1 MDKLLTM
8 IPFNTPYF
16 TGKEY
21 EYLLHAIDHK
31 DLSGDGPYTIR
42 CQEWLEKN
50 TLSPSVLLTHSCT
63 SALEMAAELINIS
76 PGDEIIMPS
85 FTFVSTANAFVAKGG
100 IPVFVDIRADTLN
113 IDENLIA
120 AAITGKTK
128 AIVVVHYAGVACNM
142 EEIKKISDAFGIPII
157 EDAAQGVMSTCNNS
171 ALGSI
176 GDLGCISFHQTK
188 NISSGEGGALLI
200 NNPKLIDRA
209 EIIREKGTNRKKFLD
224 GVINKYTWVDRG
236 SSYLP
241 SELVSAFLLAQ
252 LESAKEI
259 TALRMAAWNYY
270 HASLKKLEDSL
281 RLKRPSIPGY
291 ANHNA
296 HIYYLLLNDENDRG
310 KFIGHMKD
318 QGINCLFHYIPLH
331 NSPAGIKFGKCSGEL
346 PITEKLSSALVRLP
360 LWPGVDAQAVSEATN
375 KFLG

>member
-1 MDKLLTM
+1 MGKVLTM

-16 TGKEY
+16 TGREH
-21 EYLLHAIDHK
+21 EFLLNAMDQK
-31 DLSGDGPYTIR
+31 DLSGDGPYTKS
-42 CQEWLEKN
+42 CQEWLENN

-85 FTFVSTANAFVAKGG
+85 FTFVSTANAFVGKGG

-120 AAITGKTK
+120 AAITQKTK

-142 EEIKKISDAFGIPII
+142 GEIKKIGDAFAIPII
-157 EDAAQGVMSTCNNS
+157 EDAAQGIMSTYNNS

-200 NNPKLIDRA
+200 NNPQLIERA
-209 EIIREKGTNRKKFLD
+209 EIIRQKGTNRKKFLD
-224 GVINKYTWVDRG
+224 GVIEKYTWIDRG

-241 SELVSAFLLAQ
+241 SELISAFLLAQ
-252 LESAKEI
+252 LESAEEI
-259 TALRMAAWNYY
+259 TALRMSAWNYY
-270 HASLKKLEDSL
+270 HDSLKKLEDSL

-296 HIYYLLLNDENDRG
+296 HIYYLLLKDWNDRNE
-310 KFIGHMKD
+310 FIAQMKD
-318 QGINCLFHYIPLH
+318 QGISCFFHYIPLH
-331 NSPAGIKFGKCSGEL
+331 NSPAGIKFGRCSGEL
-346 PITEKLSSALVRLP
+346 PITEKLSSSLVRLP

>member
-16 TGKEY
+16 TGREH
-21 EYLLHAIDHK
+21 EYLLHAIDYK
-31 DLSGDGPYTIR
+31 DLSGDGPYTKR
-42 CQEWLEKN
+42 CQEWLENN

-113 IDENLIA
+113 IDENLIV
-120 AAITGKTK
+120 AAITQKTK

-142 EEIKKISDAFGIPII
+142 GEIKKISDAFAIPII
-157 EDAAQGVMSTCNNS
+157 EDAAQGIMSTYNNS

-200 NNPKLIDRA
+200 NNPQLIERA

-224 GVINKYTWVDRG
+224 GVIEKYTWIDRG

-241 SELVSAFLLAQ
+241 SELISAFLLAQ
-252 LESAKEI
+252 LESAEEI
-259 TALRMAAWNYY
+259 TALRMSAWNYY
-270 HASLKKLEDSL
+270 HDSLKKLEDSL

-296 HIYYLLLNDENDRG
+296 HIYYLLLKDWNDRNE
-310 KFIGHMKD
+310 FIAQMKD
-318 QGINCLFHYIPLH
+318 QGISCFFHYIPLH
-331 NSPAGIKFGKCSGEL
+331 NSPAGIKFGRCSGEL
-346 PITEKLSSALVRLP
+346 PITEKISSSLVRLP
-360 LWPGVDAQAVSEATN
+360 LWPGVDAQAVSEAIN
-375 KFLG
+375 KLLG

>member
-1 MDKLLTM
+1 MDKLLSM

-120 AAITGKTK
+120 AAITEKTK

-142 EEIKKISDAFGIPII
+142 EEIKKISYAFGIPII
-157 EDAAQGVMSTCNNS
+157 EDAAQGLMSTCNNS

-200 NNPKLIDRA
+200 NNPKLIERA

-224 GVINKYTWVDRG
+224 GVIDKYTWVDRG

-241 SELVSAFLLAQ
+241 SELISAFLLAQ

-259 TALRMAAWNYY
+259 TALRMTAWNYY
-270 HASLKKLEDSL
+270 HASLKRLEDSL

-296 HIYYLLLNDENDRG
+296 HIYYLLLKDGNDRG
-310 KFIGHMKD
+310 KFIAHMKD

-360 LWPGVDAQAVSEATN
+360 LWPGVDAQAVSAATN
-375 KFLG
+375 KFLS

>member
-16 TGKEY
+16 TGKEH

-42 CQEWLEKN
+42 CQEWLKKN

-142 EEIKKISDAFGIPII
+142 EEIKKISDTFGIPII
-157 EDAAQGVMSTCNNS
+157 EDAAQGVMSTCNSS

-259 TALRMAAWNYY
+259 TALRMTAWNYY

-281 RLKRPSIPGY
+281 RLKRPFIPGY

-296 HIYYLLLNDENDRG
+296 HIYYLLLKDENDRG
-310 KFIGHMKD
+310 KFIRHMKD
-318 QGINCLFHYIPLH
+318 LGINCLFHYIPLH

>member
-1 MDKLLTM
+1 MDKLLSM

-21 EYLLHAIDHK
+21 EYLLQAIDHR

-142 EEIKKISDAFGIPII
+142 EEIKKISYAFGIPII

-200 NNPKLIDRA
+200 NNPKLIERA

-252 LESAKEI
+252 LENAKEI
-259 TALRMAAWNYY
+259 TALRMTAWNYY
-270 HASLKKLEDSL
+270 HASLKRLEDSL
-281 RLKRPSIPGY
+281 RLKRPFIPGY

-296 HIYYLLLNDENDRG
+296 HIYYLLLKDENDRG
-310 KFIGHMKD
+310 KFIAHMKD

-360 LWPGVDAQAVSEATN
+360 LWPGVDAQAVSEAAN